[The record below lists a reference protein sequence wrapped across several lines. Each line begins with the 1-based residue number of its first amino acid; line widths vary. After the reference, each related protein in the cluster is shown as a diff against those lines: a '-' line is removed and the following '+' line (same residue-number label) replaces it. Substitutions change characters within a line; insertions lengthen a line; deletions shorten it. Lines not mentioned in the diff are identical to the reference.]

1 MEVEEQQVRQ
11 VGRYRLVERLAV
23 GGMAEVFLAVERN
36 EGGGASLLHG
46 GGGPSSGPFSGGL
59 ERLVVV
65 KRILP
70 HLAEEQAFVDMFMRE
85 ARIVARIRHPNVVQ
99 IYELG
104 ESGGL
109 PFIAMEYVQGS
120 TLKQLVSSARRA
132 EVRLPVSVALHLV
145 SQACA
150 GTHAAHELSDAQGKP
165 YGLVHRDISPHN
177 LMVDEHGHV
186 KLLDFGIAKAEGM
199 EQTRTGLLKGKISYM
214 APEQC
219 RQEPLD
225 RRADVFALGV
235 VAWELLAGRKPFA
248 GNSELATMQ
257 AIVTGDVPDLRKE
270 RPDVPEAVLKVIEQ
284 ALAVDKDDRP
294 RSADALREALRD
306 AVRGTTDMPDS
317 DAAARLV
324 RTLLG
329 ARHDKR
335 QMAIE
340 AAMERT
346 LVSLSGV
353 MPAPAGL
360 PSGQGATGGVSH
372 TGTHTGAQSEPSI
385 TSNNAVRT
393 AGVVASLGA
402 ILGVAGVGAVAVALA
417 VVTWVMWPESTATPV
432 PPPPRP
438 EGELVI
444 ISVAPVL
451 APEELVREHEPIR
464 LYLEQA
470 LQLPVDLRVAPS
482 YQRAARDVGEGDAP
496 FAFLPHRTTT
506 ENAAEMDLDI
516 LAVKLV
522 DGSTSTDGYLLV
534 QRAGDIQS
542 ASDIEPGDV
551 ICYSDPLS
559 NTGYKLPRAWLRAH
573 EIDPDTL
580 TERVSGNHHQVLI
593 DLVEGR
599 CDLGGTHSGNY
610 NTAASRGIPMSKLK
624 LLDTTGSTPH
634 DAMVAGPD
642 VDPELRDAL
651 QRALL
656 DFDPQE
662 HSGADYV
669 GESERITGFA
679 PAPDDYGDPVTP

>member
-1 MEVEEQQVRQ
+1 MELEEQQVRQ

-23 GGMAEVFLAVERN
+23 GGMAEVFLAAERS

-46 GGGPSSGPFSGGL
+46 GAGPSSGPFSGGL
-59 ERLVVV
+59 ERLIVV

-70 HLAEEQAFVDMFMRE
+70 HLAEEQAFVDMFMTE

-109 PFIAMEYVQGS
+109 PFIAMEYVPGS
-120 TLKQLVSSARRA
+120 TLKQLVSSGRRA
-132 EVRLPVSVALHLV
+132 EVRLPTGVALHLI

-150 GTHAAHELSDAQGKP
+150 GAHAAHELSDAQGKP

-186 KLLDFGIAKAEGM
+186 KLLDFGIAKADGM
-199 EQTRTGLLKGKISYM
+199 DQTRTGLLKGKISYM

-219 RQEPLD
+219 RQESLD

-235 VAWELLAGRKPFA
+235 VAWELLAGRKPFS

-270 RPDVPEAVLKVIEQ
+270 RPDVPEGVVVVIER
-284 ALAVDKDDRP
+284 ALSVKKENRP
-294 RSADALREALRD
+294 RSADAFREELRD
-306 AVRGTTDMPDS
+306 AVRGTVDMPDG

-329 ARHDKR
+329 ARHDRR
-335 QMAIE
+335 QQSIE
-340 AAMERT
+340 SAMERT

-353 MPAPAGL
+353 MPSPAGL
-360 PSGQGATGGVSH
+360 TS
-372 TGTHTGAQSEPSI
+372 QSEVSRTHNTVSNEASI
-385 TSNNAVRT
+385 TANHAVRT
-393 AGVVASLGA
+393 AGVVASVGAFLGVLGA
-402 ILGVAGVGAVAVALA
+402 AVALVA
-417 VVTWVMWPESTATPV
+417 FALVLWVLWPSVDPATVAPLA
-432 PPPPRP
+432 RP
-438 EGELVI
+438 EGDLVV

-451 APEELVREHEPIR
+451 APEELAREHEPLR

-496 FAFLPHRTTT
+496 FAFLPQRTTA
-506 ENAAEMDLDI
+506 ENAVEMDFDI

-534 QRAGDIQS
+534 SREGGIQS
-542 ASDIEPGDV
+542 PDDIDADDV

-559 NTGYKLPRAWLRAH
+559 NTGYQLPRAWLRSH
-573 EIDPDTL
+573 GVDPDEL
-580 TERVSGNHHQVLI
+580 TSRVSGNHHQVLV
-593 DLVEGR
+593 DLLEGR

-610 NTAASRGIPMSKLK
+610 NTAGQRGLPLSKLK
-624 LLDTTGSTPH
+624 LLDTTGTTPH
-634 DAMVAGPD
+634 DAMVAGPAAD
-642 VDPELRDAL
+642 EAL
-651 QRALL
+651 KKALTKALL
-656 DFDPQE
+656 DFDPQK
-662 HSGADYV
+662 HAGVPYV
-669 GESERITGFA
+669 GASERISGFA
-679 PAPDDYGDPVTP
+679 KPPSDYTSLLNP